1 MSGDGARNDR
11 ETTSKPSS
19 DAELSARLKR
29 LEERLD
35 GVQNAPRQAD
45 ADRHAGPAEAPMGK
59 AVRLSAEFVGGPI
72 VGAGLGWALD
82 RALGSSPWG
91 MIVFLMLGFVAGI
104 FNVLRSSGF
113 LRSARNPGD
122 PTPGQ

>member
-1 MSGDGARNDR
+1 MSDDGSRHDR
-11 ETTSKPSS
+11 DTSSQSSS

-29 LEERLD
+29 LEERLE
-35 GVQNAPRQAD
+35 GVKSTPRQAD
-45 ADRHAGPAEAPMGK
+45 VDRRASPGESPMGK

-82 RALGSSPWG
+82 KALGSSPWG
-91 MIVFLMLGFVAGI
+91 MIVFVMLGFVAGI

-113 LRSARNPGD
+113 LRSGRNPGD
-122 PTPGQ
+122 NAPGG

>member
-1 MSGDGARNDR
+1 
-11 ETTSKPSS
+11 
-19 DAELSARLKR
+19 
-29 LEERLD
+29 
-35 GVQNAPRQAD
+35 
-45 ADRHAGPAEAPMGK
+45 MGK

-113 LRSARNPGD
+113 LRSGRNPGD